1 MQISVFKEFKFSA
14 AHCLEIEGH
23 KCSMLHGH
31 NYQLR
36 IEVTGDV
43 NSDGMVVD
51 FDDIKKAVNPLIDQ
65 LDHTVL
71 NDKIKNTTSES
82 LCIWFHEKLNT
93 KIKGISKIEIRET
106 ETCGAILTTQKQL

>member
-1 MQISVFKEFKFSA
+1 MQISVFKEFKFSS
-14 AHCLEIEGH
+14 AHFLEIEGH
-23 KCSMLHGH
+23 KCSALHGH
-31 NYQLR
+31 NYLLR

-43 NSDGMVVD
+43 NSEGMVLD

-82 LCIWFHEKLNT
+82 LCIWFYEKLKKN
-93 KIKGISKIEIRET
+93 IKGISKIELRET
-106 ETCGAILTTQKQL
+106 GTCGAILVTKNL